1 MKKTYVPLDDRSN
14 EAISNPMEQKN
25 DTRSQILATG
35 RRLTAKQG
43 YTGVGLSA
51 LLNEAGVPKGSFYH
65 YFSSKEAYGCALLNE
80 FMTEYCTRLNA
91 SLAHPEMDA
100 RSRFLTYFE
109 EWRKKQ
115 NSPNLEDRCLVVKL
129 SAEVADLSENMSN
142 ILQQG
147 VFEIVGR
154 LTETLEQGAVDGT
167 VVALED
173 PHATA
178 EMIYHMWLGASLV
191 ASLSHSDVPLNSAM
205 DATRALV
212 TAP

>member
-1 MKKTYVPLDDRSN
+1 MVQ
-14 EAISNPMEQKN
+14 QK

-51 LLNEAGVPKGSFYH
+51 LLKEAGVPKGSFYH
-65 YFSSKEAYGCALLNE
+65 YFASKEAYGCALLNE
-80 FMTEYCTRLNA
+80 FMTEYGTRLNT
-91 SLAHPEMDA
+91 SLAHPNMDA

-109 EWRKKQ
+109 DWRKKQ

-147 VFEIVGR
+147 VLEIVMR
-154 LTETLEQGAVDGT
+154 LTETLEQGAADGT
-167 VVALED
+167 IAALED
-173 PHATA
+173 PRATA
-178 EMIYHMWLGASLV
+178 ELIYHMWLGASPQRWQLF
-191 ASLSHSDVPLNSAM
+191 SPIGPPGQ
-205 DATRALV
+205 RRGGG
-212 TAP
+212 

>member
-1 MKKTYVPLDDRSN
+1 MVQ
-14 EAISNPMEQKN
+14 QK

-51 LLNEAGVPKGSFYH
+51 LLKEAGVPKGSFYH
-65 YFSSKEAYGCALLNE
+65 YFASKEAYGCALLNE
-80 FMTEYCTRLNA
+80 FMTEYGTRLNT
-91 SLAHPEMDA
+91 SLAHPNMDA

-109 EWRKKQ
+109 DWRKKQ

-147 VFEIVGR
+147 VLEIVMR
-154 LTETLEQGAVDGT
+154 LTETLEQGAADGT
-167 VVALED
+167 IAALED
-173 PHATA
+173 PRATA
-178 EMIYHMWLGASLV
+178 ELIYHMWLGASLV
-191 ASLSHSDVPLNSAM
+191 ASLSHSDAPLNSAM
-205 DATRALV
+205 DATKALV
-212 TAP
+212 LAP

>member
-1 MKKTYVPLDDRSN
+1 
-14 EAISNPMEQKN
+14 MEQKN

-51 LLNEAGVPKGSFYH
+51 LLKEAGVPKGSFYH
-65 YFSSKEAYGCALLNE
+65 YFASKEAYGCALLND
-80 FMTEYCTRLNA
+80 FMTEYGTRLNA
-91 SLAHPEMDA
+91 SLAHPDMDS

-115 NSPNLEDRCLVVKL
+115 ISPNLEDRCLVVKL

-142 ILQQG
+142 ILQKS
-147 VFEIVGR
+147 VSEIVAR
-154 LTETLEQGAVDGT
+154 LTETLEQGTNDGT
-167 VVALED
+167 IAALED
-173 PHATA
+173 PRSTA

-191 ASLSHSDVPLNSAM
+191 ASLSHSEAPLNSAM
-205 DATRALV
+205 NATKVLV
-212 TAP
+212 PGP